1 LKIKGERSNNIYRKN
16 VIDFS
21 KRKRDLS
28 HIQRPKK
35 LSSRKFQFRIDK
47 GIYFVLLILLLSSS
61 VYIFLN
67 SQYALLQNLFLTGN
81 FLLDEQEILLKLPK
95 EGQAN
100 FFKTSKKDYIQPLL
114 ENPWIKEVNVNKDYF
129 SRAVQ
134 VEITERRPLFR
145 TIENSKVSIIDD
157 EGYLLPN
164 LPGLFTV
171 NVPFI
176 IGNHDQ
182 KELNY
187 LVSHVKELPDHFL
200 YLLSEI
206 NIENLN
212 SVYLYTVDGFIIR
225 VGVISNLTN
234 QRTEEIIKIINLQK
248 DIGKRGIIDIRGQ
261 NIIFEEILEG

>member
-1 LKIKGERSNNIYRKN
+1 MKIKVERSNSVYRKN

-28 HIQRPKK
+28 HIQKPKK
-35 LSSRKFQFRIDK
+35 LPSRKFNFRINK
-47 GIYFVLLILLLSSS
+47 SIYLVLLILLLSSS

-67 SQYALLQNLFLTGN
+67 SQYAILENVFITGN
-81 FLLDEQEILLKLPK
+81 FLLDKQEILLKLPQ

-100 FFKTSKKDYIQPLL
+100 FFKTSKKDYIQPLMD
-114 ENPWIKEVNVNKDYF
+114 NPWIKEVNVVKDYF
-129 SRAVQ
+129 SRSVH

-145 TIENSKVSIIDD
+145 TIENSVISIIDE

-164 LPGLFTV
+164 LPGLFSV

-206 NIENLN
+206 NVENLN
-212 SVYLYTVDGFIIR
+212 SIYLYTVDGFIIR

-248 DIGKRGIIDIRGQ
+248 DNGKRGIIDIRGQ